1 MLESF
6 MVAFNAVGPF
16 LILLGIGFAAV
27 RLKLTDRPFM
37 DRLNALN
44 YRLFFPF
51 LMFNNVYSAKPE
63 NMPSV
68 KLMLTGSLSVILLV
82 VLLVIIVPKIVKENP
97 RRGVVI
103 QGIFRSNFIIYGIP
117 LTTYVFGTEKSSVC
131 GMMIMIM
138 VSIFNIAAVI
148 VLELFREGGKIRP
161 GALLLGIVKNPL
173 LQGCV
178 VGLLFYLLQIRL
190 PSFVATPVSS
200 LAGAATTIALVVLG
214 ANLKFDEL
222 KKNSRTISVVL
233 VIRLIL
239 LPVVMV
245 AFAYLIG
252 LRGVELFL
260 ILMIFGTPVATS
272 SYPMAQN
279 MGGDGQLAGQLVF
292 VSTVA
297 SLATIFVFIGWDCF
311 CEKLKNEDY
320 RALPVS
326 VPLPGRVR
334 VLTVALRATFSRE
347 VSSCACSR
355 ALLSSREAMPSES
368 WPIRC
373 PPAFSACRSENNT
386 PKNRIITSA
395 SVISSTSHRM
405 PREEKTGRAWTV
417 SVTTPR
423 FREPAFS
430 PLVQSCTCLEE

>member
-6 MVAFNAVGPF
+6 MVAFNAVAPF

-27 RLKLTDRPFM
+27 RLKLADRPFM

-44 YRLFFPF
+44 YKVFFPF

-68 KLMLTGSLSVILLV
+68 KLMVTGVLSVSLLV
-82 VLLVIIVPKIVKENP
+82 VLLVILVPKLVRENP

-117 LTTYVFGTEKSSVC
+117 LTTYVFGTEKSSIC

-138 VSIFNIAAVI
+138 VSLFNVAAVI
-148 VLELFREGGKIRP
+148 VLEMFREGGRIQPKQ
-161 GALLLGIVKNPL
+161 LLLGIVKNPL

-178 VGLLFYLLQIRL
+178 VGLVFYLLQVRL
-190 PSFVATPVSS
+190 PSFIASPVSS
-200 LAGAATTIALVVLG
+200 LAGLATTLALVVLG

-222 KKNSRTISVVL
+222 KKNSRIISIVL
-233 VIRLIL
+233 TVRLII
-239 LPVVMV
+239 LPVVMLV
-245 AFAYLIG
+245 FAYMIG

-297 SLATIFVFIGWDCF
+297 SLATIFVFIF
-311 CEKLKNEDY
+311 TL
-320 RALPVS
+320 
-326 VPLPGRVR
+326 
-334 VLTVALRATFSRE
+334 SRLG
-347 VSSCACSR
+347 
-355 ALLSSREAMPSES
+355 LL
-368 WPIRC
+368 
-373 PPAFSACRSENNT
+373 
-386 PKNRIITSA
+386 
-395 SVISSTSHRM
+395 V
-405 PREEKTGRAWTV
+405 
-417 SVTTPR
+417 
-423 FREPAFS
+423 
-430 PLVQSCTCLEE
+430 